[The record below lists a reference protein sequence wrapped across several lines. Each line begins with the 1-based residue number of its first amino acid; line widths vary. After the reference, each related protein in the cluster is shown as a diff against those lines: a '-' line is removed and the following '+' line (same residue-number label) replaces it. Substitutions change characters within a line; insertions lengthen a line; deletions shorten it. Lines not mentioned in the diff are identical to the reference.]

1 MVAPYKN
8 LYAVPKES
16 FDAFIKHKTGSF
28 PNVKSLKVN
37 QLNFN
42 DGNKIKPQHLGSDLH
57 TNNISRARVNAG
69 GQTSLSSTEG
79 GGVEQL
85 NLGDQS
91 QHIPNTS
98 ARVNVGGQTSLSSTG
113 DGGVE
118 QLNLGDQSQAEASNL
133 NGQPSNV
140 EDQNNSS
147 SVSFFDATGEPQENA
162 GQTHSEAA
170 SRHFVDSPIIR
181 SPQSESFYVS
191 PPKKQLFQPP
201 KKPRRPSISTACL
214 LYTSPSPRD

>member
-1 MVAPYKN
+1 M
-8 LYAVPKES
+8 YAVPKES

-42 DGNKIKPQHLGSDLH
+42 DGNKIRPQHLGSDLH

-91 QHIPNTS
+91 QHLPNTS

-113 DGGVE
+113 DDGVE
-118 QLNLGDQSQAEASNL
+118 QVNLGDQSH
-133 NGQPSNV
+133 PSNV
-140 EDQNNSS
+140 QDQNNSS
-147 SVSFFDATGEPQENA
+147 SVSFFDASGEPQEVPSSHIGDKTSSFQDERDERRAQLENA
-162 GQTHSEAA
+162 DFLTKALPEREFEVHRGI
-170 SRHFVDSPIIR
+170 VMNL
-181 SPQSESFYVS
+181 
-191 PPKKQLFQPP
+191 K
-201 KKPRRPSISTACL
+201 
-214 LYTSPSPRD
+214 